1 MDSALSYLKMAI
13 LKKEAKFL
21 KHCRSQ
27 GHWRSNRAN
36 RDKSMNLVQIF
47 SSRGTAVRG
56 PRGQG
61 VPLGAPHM
69 LICPGSVV
77 SPLPPWGK
85 VALALSGLWGWRGGC
100 LRAVSK
106 VGSSVSAPPCLPT
119 FRHSLWLP
127 FVTIY
132 DCFSIAIL
140 WLLLQSWSS

>member
-77 SPLPPWGK
+77 SPLHPWGK
-85 VALALSGLWGWRGGC
+85 VALALSGLGVEEGVLAGC
-100 LRAVSK
+100 VQSRKLGERARL
-106 VGSSVSAPPCLPT
+106 A
-119 FRHSLWLP
+119 FRRLDI
-127 FVTIY
+127 VY
-132 DCFSIAIL
+132 DCHL
-140 WLLLQSWSS
+140 

>member
-1 MDSALSYLKMAI
+1 MDSTLSYLKLAI

-47 SSRGTAVRG
+47 SSRGTAERG

-77 SPLPPWGK
+77 SPLPLLGAKWLWPFPDCGEGGEGRG
-85 VALALSGLWGWRGGC
+85 ALVGC
-100 LRAVSK
+100 V
-106 VGSSVSAPPCLPT
+106 
-119 FRHSLWLP
+119 
-127 FVTIY
+127 
-132 DCFSIAIL
+132 
-140 WLLLQSWSS
+140 QSRKLG